1 MLCLYNSTVAVNDNN
16 IGVAV
21 IKVVA
26 IGESVIYIQYLSLIH
41 IFRYKIYGEEMLQ
54 QFRKVKMDYQKTID
68 IIRKYRD
75 SQL

>member
-26 IGESVIYIQYLSLIH
+26 IGESVIYIQYRMICLLYTSDAADEL
-41 IFRYKIYGEEMLQ
+41 
-54 QFRKVKMDYQKTID
+54 
-68 IIRKYRD
+68 
-75 SQL
+75 